1 LSCEG
6 RYMRAANATTVL
18 AKIEQRRAVDE
29 VYERLR
35 DAILTK
41 QFSPG
46 QRLDV
51 DAIAHQL
58 GVSLTPVRSAIE
70 LLASDGLVD
79 VQPRSG
85 TFVTTL
91 TARDVE
97 ETMDIR
103 CALECLAAEKAVER
117 LTADDIENARRLLK
131 ILAKPIHDEQDSRNH
146 ESANSQLHN
155 LLIEASGNRILS
167 EMYRKLNAH
176 LTIARLHSRT
186 PDWRERTRQEQIE
199 HEEMVDAMERR
210 DPAAL
215 VDTLR
220 RHILRAEALLLATI
234 EKSS

>member
-1 LSCEG
+1 
-6 RYMRAANATTVL
+6 ML

-35 DAILTK
+35 EAILTK

-46 QRLDV
+46 QRLDM
-51 DAIAHQL
+51 DAIAQQL

-70 LLASDGLVD
+70 LLAADGLVD

-91 TARDVE
+91 SARDVE

-103 CALECLAAEKAVER
+103 CALECLAAEKAVRR
-117 LTADDIENARRLLK
+117 LTDEDIQKARRLLK
-131 ILAKPIHDEQDSRNH
+131 ILAKPIREERDSRNH
-146 ESANSQLHN
+146 ENANSQLHN
-155 LLIEASGNRILS
+155 LLIEASGNRILA
-167 EMYRKLNAH
+167 EMYKKLNAH

-186 PDWRERTRQEQIE
+186 PDWKERTKQEQVE

-210 DPAAL
+210 DHLAL

-220 RHILRAEALLLATI
+220 RHILRAEASLLAAI

>member
-1 LSCEG
+1 
-6 RYMRAANATTVL
+6 MRSRNSTAVL

-35 DAILTK
+35 EAILTK

-46 QRLDV
+46 QRLDM
-51 DAIAHQL
+51 DAIAQQL

-70 LLASDGLVD
+70 LLAADGLVD

-91 TARDVE
+91 SARDVE

-103 CALECLAAEKAVER
+103 CALECLAAEKAVAQ
-117 LTADDIENARRLLK
+117 LTDEDIEKARRLLK
-131 ILAKPIHDEQDSRNH
+131 ILAKPIREERDSRNH
-146 ESANSQLHN
+146 ENANSQLHN
-155 LLIEASGNRILS
+155 LLIEASGNRILA
-167 EMYRKLNAH
+167 EMYKKLNAH

-186 PDWRERTRQEQIE
+186 PDWRERTKQEQIE
-199 HEEMVDAMERR
+199 HQEIVNAMVRR
-210 DPAAL
+210 DRVAL

-220 RHILRAEALLLATI
+220 KHILRAEASLLAGI

>member
-1 LSCEG
+1 
-6 RYMRAANATTVL
+6 MRSRNSGAVL

-35 DAILTK
+35 EAILTK

-46 QRLDV
+46 QRLDM
-51 DAIAHQL
+51 DAIAQQL

-91 TARDVE
+91 SARNVE

-117 LTADDIENARRLLK
+117 LTNDDIEKAKRLLK
-131 ILAKPIHDEQDSRNH
+131 ILAKPIREERDSRNH
-146 ESANSQLHN
+146 ENANSQLHN
-155 LLIEASGNRILS
+155 LLIDASGNRILA
-167 EMYRKLNAH
+167 EMYKKLNAH

-186 PDWRERTRQEQIE
+186 PDWRERTKQEQLE
-199 HEEMVDAMERR
+199 HEAIVDAMERR
-210 DPAAL
+210 DRLAL
-215 VDTLR
+215 VETLR
-220 RHILRAEALLLATI
+220 KHILRAEASLLAGI

>member
-1 LSCEG
+1 
-6 RYMRAANATTVL
+6 MRSGNATTVL

-35 DAILTK
+35 EAILTK

-51 DAIAHQL
+51 DAIAQQL

-91 TARDVE
+91 SARDVE

-103 CALECLAAEKAVER
+103 CALECLAAEKAVAR
-117 LTADDIENARRLLK
+117 LTDGDIEKARRLLK
-131 ILAKPIHDEQDSRNH
+131 ILAKPIREERDSRNH
-146 ESANSQLHN
+146 ENANSQLHN
-155 LLIEASGNRILS
+155 LLIEASGNRILA
-167 EMYRKLNAH
+167 EMYKKLNAH

-186 PDWRERTRQEQIE
+186 PNWRDRIRQEQAE
-199 HEEMVDAMERR
+199 HEEIVDAMERR
-210 DPAAL
+210 DRGAL
-215 VDTLR
+215 VDALR
-220 RHILRAEALLLATI
+220 KHILRAEASLLAGI
-234 EKSS
+234 EKS